1 MTGKLKEGDKVN
13 EGKLCETMGI
23 SKTPMREALRVLS
36 VEGLIRLVPNRGA
49 FVTKP
54 EFEEI
59 AEMFDVMSLL
69 EGFCAHRACEKM
81 TSRNFAHLEK
91 LHAKLEENFER
102 HDQEEYIRVNNQYHS
117 FSTRNCRQPHTQSDC
132 RRASQKNIAVSVPVS
147 ESSGSIRVLDSRAPR
162 FVGSVSTTRRFQ
174 GRSPD
179 ATAPAKPNPGP
190 EKFGRAITS
199 SDLKIKHGSEWPAA
213 AVFKT
218 NQQPSTKRGVPC
230 RRKETLCGR
239 FLLCSLRC

>member
-1 MTGKLKEGDKVN
+1 MKFKKATYHVQIADMLRDMIMTGKLKEGDKVN

-69 EGFCAHRACEKM
+69 EGFCARRACEKM

-91 LHAKLEENFER
+91 LHAKLEENYER
-102 HDQEEYIRVNNQYHS
+102 HDQEEYIRINNQYHS
-117 FSTRNCRQPHTQSDC
+117 LIQEIAGNRTLNQIVDGLRKKILLYRFQSLNLPD
-132 RRASQKNIAVSVPVS
+132 RFAS
-147 ESSGSIRVLDSRAPR
+147 SIREHRDLLEAFRHRDNSRA
-162 FVGSVSTTRRFQ
+162 
-174 GRSPD
+174 
-179 ATAPAKPNPGP
+179 
-190 EKFGRAITS
+190 
-199 SDLKIKHGSEWPAA
+199 
-213 AVFKT
+213 
-218 NQQPSTKRGVPC
+218 
-230 RRKETLCGR
+230 ETLMR
-239 FLLCSLRC
+239 QHLQNQTMALKSLVEQSQAAT

>member
-1 MTGKLKEGDKVN
+1 MKFKKATYHVQIADILRDMIMTGKLKEGDKVN

-81 TSRNFAHLEK
+81 TSRKFAHLEK

-102 HDQEEYIRVNNQYHS
+102 HDQEEYIRVNHQYHS
-117 FSTRNCRQPHTQSDC
+117 LVQEIAGNRTLNQIVDGLRKKILLYRFQSLNLPD
-132 RRASQKNIAVSVPVS
+132 RFAS
-147 ESSGSIRVLDSRAPR
+147 SIREHRDLLEAFRQRDDSRAEALMR
-162 FVGSVSTTRRFQ
+162 QHLQNQTQALKNLVEQSQ
-174 GRSPD
+174 A
-179 ATAPAKPNPGP
+179 AT
-190 EKFGRAITS
+190 
-199 SDLKIKHGSEWPAA
+199 
-213 AVFKT
+213 
-218 NQQPSTKRGVPC
+218 
-230 RRKETLCGR
+230 
-239 FLLCSLRC
+239 